1 MKSKEEFLKE
11 YRSKHKGMYV
21 AAVLSV
27 IFDII
32 GTVIIL
38 ANVIPLIKYR
48 YIYNE
53 SQTVFLLVLGM
64 MFWIIG
70 SVLIIYSRSIDR
82 RGLSEYENYLKS
94 QASVTALGGEPTK
107 QNSSDEWVCKNCGK
121 VNKNYVGSCG
131 CGEVKPK

>member
-11 YRSKHKGMYV
+11 HRSKHKGMYV

-27 IFDII
+27 IFNLI

-38 ANVIPLIKYR
+38 ANAIPLIKYR
-48 YIYNE
+48 YIHIE
-53 SQTVFLLVLGM
+53 GQKVFMLFLGLG
-64 MFWIIG
+64 FWLIG
-70 SVLIIYSRSIDR
+70 SVLIIYIKSVDR
-82 RGLSEYENYLKS
+82 RGHQEYEDYLKS
-94 QASVTALGGEPTK
+94 QASVTHFVGETAK

-121 VNKNYVGSCG
+121 INKNYVGSCG